1 MRPIV
6 LEAYPITLLT
16 IIGTY
21 AIAAIGLNLTMG
33 SAGQVNL
40 GQAAFI
46 GIGAFTSAIL
56 TTEYSMPFVVSLL
69 VSGLMAM
76 IGGTILGLIS
86 VRLREDFLAITTIGI
101 NFVAVSVFQYY
112 PLFGGSFGIGD
123 IPRPSF
129 FGFELSGPSYAGL
142 VYVVLSLCILGALW
156 TRRSWLGLAFKAI
169 KEDEIAALSM
179 RIDVRKFKMIAFA
192 IGAGYG
198 GLAGCL
204 LAHFRTY
211 IVYSDFTFSFSIE
224 LLTIVVLGGLGSIA
238 GTTMGTAI
246 VVLFPEVIR
255 PLLQYRLVIYIL
267 MLIVL
272 LRFQPEGLLGEKSA
286 LSRYLHSIVVRLY
299 RREGAH

>member
-1 MRPIV
+1 
-6 LEAYPITLLT
+6 
-16 IIGTY
+16 
-21 AIAAIGLNLTMG
+21 MG

-56 TTEYSMPFVVSLL
+56 TTNYSTPFVVSLI
-69 VSGLMAM
+69 VAGLMAT
-76 IGGTILGLIS
+76 GAGALLGLIS

-112 PLFGGSFGIGD
+112 PLFGGTFGIGN
-123 IPRPSF
+123 IPRPVF
-129 FGFELSGPSYAGL
+129 LGYELSGAAYMGL
-142 VYVVLSLCILGALW
+142 VYAVLTLCILGALW

-169 KEDEIAALSM
+169 KEDEIAAMSM

-211 IVYSDFTFSFSIE
+211 IVFSDFTFDFSIE

-238 GTTMGTAI
+238 GATLGTVI
-246 VVLFPEVIR
+246 VVLIPEIVR
-255 PLLQYRLVIYIL
+255 PLLQYRLAIYIL
-267 MLIVL
+267 MLIVI
-272 LRFQPEGLLGEKSA
+272 LRFQPEGLLGEKSIIPK
-286 LSRYLHSIVVRLY
+286 YLTSMAARFY
-299 RREGAH
+299 RHDSNP

>member
-1 MRPIV
+1 
-6 LEAYPITLLT
+6 
-16 IIGTY
+16 
-21 AIAAIGLNLTMG
+21 MG

-56 TTEYSMPFVVSLL
+56 TTQYSTPFVVNL
-69 VSGLMAM
+69 VISGMTAM
-76 IGGTILGLIS
+76 GAGALLGLIS
-86 VRLREDFLAITTIGI
+86 VRLRADFLAITTIGI

-123 IPRPSF
+123 IPRPVF
-129 FGFELSGPSYAGL
+129 FGYELSGAAYMAL
-142 VYVVLSLCILGALW
+142 VYAVLTLCIMGALW

-169 KEDEIAALSM
+169 KEDEIAAMSM

-211 IVYSDFTFSFSIE
+211 IVFSDFKFDFSIE

-238 GTTMGTAI
+238 GASLGTAI
-246 VVLFPEVIR
+246 VVLLPEIVR

-267 MLIVL
+267 MLIVI
-272 LRFQPEGLLGEKSA
+272 LRFQPGGLLGEKSA
-286 LSRYLHSIVVRLY
+286 LPKYITRIVARVHQ
-299 RREGAH
+299 RENTSWH